1 MKHPAPLPAPELHAA
16 VAAEAEAAG
25 RLSEALGQLRRGA
38 ETRDGVG
45 LDPALEQARHAAD
58 GMTRAGAERLRRTLA
73 LARALGLR
81 GEPTLARVA
90 ARAGDGLEVAAA
102 GLQERL
108 QGVARE
114 SAALGI
120 CARFGAVSCQ
130 RLQALQRA
138 AFGLHAG
145 YGADGR
151 LGGSLQGQGRRA

>member
-1 MKHPAPLPAPELHAA
+1 MKPSTPLPAPELHAA

-25 RLSEALGQLRRGA
+25 RLSEALERLRRGT
-38 ETRDGVG
+38 ETRDAAG
-45 LDPALEQARHAAD
+45 LDPVLEQAQRAAD

-73 LARALGLR
+73 LARALELG

-90 ARAGDGLEVAAA
+90 ARVGDGLEAAA
-102 GLQERL
+102 ARLLERL

-120 CARFGAVSCQ
+120 CTRFGAVSSQ

>member
-1 MKHPAPLPAPELHAA
+1 MNHPAPLSVPELQAA

-25 RLSEALGQLRRGA
+25 RLSDALGRLRRGT
-38 ETRDGVG
+38 ETRDAAG
-45 LDPALEQARHAAD
+45 LDPVLEQARCAAD

-73 LARALGLR
+73 LARALELR

-90 ARAGDGLEVAAA
+90 ERVGDGLEVAAA
-102 GLQERL
+102 GLLERL
-108 QGVARE
+108 QAVARE

-120 CARFGAVSCQ
+120 CTRFGAASCQ
-130 RLQALQRA
+130 RLQALHRA

-151 LGGSLQGQGRRA
+151 LGGSLQGQGRCA